1 MKKYIIFALV
11 TITLSVAIASAQN
24 YTFSNNLTVGSSGT
38 DVANLQSWLISN
50 GYDIPA
56 VSSGAAAKG
65 YFGSQTKM
73 ALINFQRA
81 ISFPAFGFFG
91 PMTRERL
98 NGGGNNN
105 QNSSLR
111 VTSPNGGETW
121 QTGTTQYITWTNLQ
135 SAYNQT
141 GDIKLEFAVPACAQ
155 PGQPVQCMIAVRA
168 PLTIATNVNL
178 DSGSYAWYLGYPG
191 LTCIPENMA
200 SCNIPSGQ
208 YKIQICPTNTD
219 NSNLQCDDS
228 DNYFTITSGTTNS
241 QTPVINGVDAPTSLI
256 INQTGTWTVHAT
268 DPQNG
273 MLSYSVDWGDQYLNV
288 PQGYAAAVAP
298 QYTQSTTFS
307 HSYSNAGTYTVKF
320 MIRNS
325 VGLTAQT
332 SSTVTV
338 TNSNN
343 QAGPLKITSPNGG
356 EVWQKGTTQNIT
368 WTSPYYFRAT
378 TADLKIMQNYV
389 CTTQVCPAI
398 AYAPWTIATN
408 IPINQNSYS
417 WNVGSVMTYIPNASA
432 GTYPVP
438 SSPVVSAGQYT
449 VQICE
454 TGTSNCDSSDTPF
467 TIASASVLLR
477 GCPSLEIYNQMP
489 SVSAAQNQPAEYYIF
504 DGQRHELAEF
514 DQTWIQAN
522 CTVPTQ
528 TAY

>member
-1 MKKYIIFALV
+1 
-11 TITLSVAIASAQN
+11 
-24 YTFSNNLTVGSSGT
+24 
-38 DVANLQSWLISN
+38 
-50 GYDIPA
+50 
-56 VSSGAAAKG
+56 
-65 YFGSQTKM
+65 
-73 ALINFQRA
+73 
-81 ISFPAFGFFG
+81 
-91 PMTRERL
+91 
-98 NGGGNNN
+98 
-105 QNSSLR
+105 
-111 VTSPNGGETW
+111 
-121 QTGTTQYITWTNLQ
+121 
-135 SAYNQT
+135 
-141 GDIKLEFAVPACAQ
+141 
-155 PGQPVQCMIAVRA
+155 
-168 PLTIATNVNL
+168 
-178 DSGSYAWYLGYPG
+178 
-191 LTCIPENMA
+191 
-200 SCNIPSGQ
+200 
-208 YKIQICPTNTD
+208 
-219 NSNLQCDDS
+219 
-228 DNYFTITSGTTNS
+228 
-241 QTPVINGVDAPTSLI
+241 
-256 INQTGTWTVHAT
+256 
-268 DPQNG
+268 
-273 MLSYSVDWGDQYLNV
+273 
-288 PQGYAAAVAP
+288 
-298 QYTQSTTFS
+298 
-307 HSYSNAGTYTVKF
+307 

>member
-1 MKKYIIFALV
+1 MKKYIILALV
-11 TITLSVAIASAQN
+11 TITLSVAIASAQS
-24 YTFSNNLTVGSSGT
+24 YTFSNDLIMGSSGQ
-38 DVANLQSWLISN
+38 DVVNLQTWLISN

-56 VSSGAAAKG
+56 VSSGAASKG

-81 ISFPAFGFFG
+81 VNFPAFGFFG

-98 NGGGNNN
+98 NGGDNNN
-105 QNSSLR
+105 QNASLR

-121 QTGTTQYITWTNLQ
+121 QTGTTQYITWTGSQ
-135 SAYNQT
+135 SALNQT
-141 GDIKLEFAVPACAQ
+141 GDIKLEFQVPTCAQ
-155 PGQPVQCMIAVRA
+155 PGQPVNCMIAVRA
-168 PLTIATNVNL
+168 PLTIATGVNL
-178 DSGSYAWYLGYPG
+178 NSGSYPWAVGNYYDFSANLPNSGISAPV
-191 LTCIPENMA
+191 
-200 SCNIPSGQ
+200 SDGQ
-208 YKIQICPTNTD
+208 YKIQICPTNM
-219 NSNLQCDDS
+219 NGNAQCDDS

-256 INQTGTWTVHAT
+256 INQTGTWTVRAT

-273 MLSYSVDWGDQYLNV
+273 TLSYSVDWGDQYLNV
-288 PQGYAAAVAP
+288 PQGYAAAAAP
-298 QYTQSTTFS
+298 QYTQSTTFT
-307 HSYSNAGTYTVKF
+307 HSYSNVGTYTVKF
-320 MIRNS
+320 TIRNS

-343 QAGPLKITSPNGG
+343 QAGPLKIISPNGG
-356 EVWQKGTTQNIT
+356 EVWQKGTTQTIT

-438 SSPVVSAGQYT
+438 SSPIVSAGQYT

-454 TGTSNCDSSDTPF
+454 SGTSNCDSSDNYF
-467 TIASASVLLR
+467 TIA
-477 GCPSLEIYNQMP
+477 Q
-489 SVSAAQNQPAEYYIF
+489 
-504 DGQRHELAEF
+504 
-514 DQTWIQAN
+514 
-522 CTVPTQ
+522 
-528 TAY
+528 